1 MRKQPNLKRRV
12 AQALVLT
19 CLGLL
24 PIGAHA
30 QYQGGLDGAAVVGE
44 RGSYGG
50 SLAADLQVPF
60 CDLPTECGFAV
71 GGSFQVGLATADQ
84 AADSRAWAAL
94 GPTLSFRGFSS
105 PVWELALDVGGWVGG
120 RDESLDGGYHLG
132 VRGFFGVP
140 LGDAAAIGLR
150 AGVSFYGGARN
161 WVTFQPG
168 LALRWRFSE
177 GS

>member
-1 MRKQPNLKRRV
+1 MRKPSNRKPRL
-12 AQALVLT
+12 AQALALV

-24 PIGAHA
+24 PVGAHA
-30 QYQGGLDGAAVVGE
+30 QYQGGLDGAAVIGE

-50 SLAADLQVPF
+50 LLGADLEVPL
-60 CDLPTECGFAV
+60 CDDPTVCGFAV
-71 GGSFQVGLATADQ
+71 GGSFEVGWATADQ
-84 AADSRAWAAL
+84 AVDSRTWAAL
-94 GPTLSFRGFSS
+94 GPTLSLRGFSS

-150 AGVSFYGGARN
+150 AGVSFYGGSRN

-168 LALRWRFSE
+168 LALRWRFWE